1 MASNIV
7 FGFCQQRTKLQLFN
21 QPIIRLE
28 LQKSPYDKYTKTQLD
43 MRRKAEILKYAPMQ
57 QTNQTNNVTKKQKWT
72 QLVNGSIQQPTQ
84 QVLHDISNGHIC
96 PNDRLIPTPTSSC
109 DIPGPVIYLIDDET
123 IPLYNYATNVDA
135 YAVDNATIFT
145 PYAVSYNSNIICS
158 PEVDTKLASILI
170 NQGNNSI
177 TSIFSFTIP
186 LAIYISGQI
195 TTDASAPPFTN
206 PITVSIS
213 NIIANVYF
221 NNTIINSSDATQ
233 NPYIYST
240 QPIITTNIYP
250 VIFDVSGQGAFTP
263 PTTNSVGGL
272 RPPEEFGRSG
282 NFSAVQYIGTMTVS
296 NIPLNNNNKAV
307 YDLDV
312 NFKTYITAYD
322 GKSITSL
329 STGVYM
335 NITSAYINSVTNC
348 NIRSSPYTNP
358 YVPIHYSGISS

>member
-7 FGFCQQRTKLQLFN
+7 FDSCEQRTKLQLFN

-84 QVLHDISNGHIC
+84 QILHDISNGHIC

-109 DIPGPVIYLIDDET
+109 DIPGPVMYLIDDET

-145 PYAVSYNSNIICS
+145 PYTVSYNSNIICS

-186 LAIYISGQI
+186 LAIYISGRI
-195 TTDASAPPFTN
+195 DASVPPFIN
-206 PITVSIS
+206 PITVNIT

-233 NPYIYST
+233 NPKIYSI
-240 QPIITTNIYP
+240 QPIITSNNNS

-272 RPPEEFGRSG
+272 LPPEEFGRSG

-322 GKSITSL
+322 GKSL

>member
-1 MASNIV
+1 MASNILYD
-7 FGFCQQRTKLQLFN
+7 FCQQRTKLQLFN

-28 LQKSPYDKYTKTQLD
+28 LQKNPYDKYTKAQLD
-43 MRRKAEILKYAPMQ
+43 MRRKAEILKYAPIR
-57 QTNQTNNVTKKQKWT
+57 QTNQTNNITKKQKWA
-72 QLVNGSIQQPTQ
+72 QFVNGTIQQPTQ
-84 QVLHDISNGHIC
+84 QVLVDISNGVTC
-96 PNDRLIPTPTSSC
+96 PNDRLIPTSTSSC
-109 DIPGPVIYLIDDET
+109 DVPGPVIYLIDDET

-145 PYAVSYNSNIICS
+145 PYAVSYNSNIICP
-158 PEVDTKLASILI
+158 PEVDTQLASILI

-177 TSIFSFTIP
+177 TSAFSFTIP

-195 TTDASAPPFTN
+195 TTDASAVRFTN
-206 PITVSIS
+206 PITVNIS

-221 NNTIINSSDATQ
+221 NDTIINSSDSTK
-233 NPYIYST
+233 NPNIYST
-240 QPIITTNIYP
+240 QPIITTNISP
-250 VIFDVSGQGAFTP
+250 VIFDVS
-263 PTTNSVGGL
+263 
-272 RPPEEFGRSG
+272 GRSG

-335 NITSAYINSVTNC
+335 NISSAYINSVINC
-348 NIRSSPYTNP
+348 NMRSSPYTNP
-358 YVPIHYSGISS
+358 YVPLYYSGISS

>member
-7 FGFCQQRTKLQLFN
+7 FDFCQQRTKLQLFN
-21 QPIIRLE
+21 EPIIRLE
-28 LQKSPYDKYTKTQLD
+28 LQKNPYDKYTKTQLD
-43 MRRKAEILKYAPMQ
+43 MRRKAEILKYAPIQ

-84 QVLHDISNGHIC
+84 QALVDISNGHIC

-109 DIPGPVIYLIDDET
+109 DVPGPVMYLIDDET

-145 PYAVSYNSNIICS
+145 PYSVSYNSNIICS
-158 PEVDTKLASILI
+158 PEVDTQLASILI

-177 TSIFSFTIP
+177 TSTFSFTIP
-186 LAIYISGQI
+186 LAIYISGKI
-195 TTDASAPPFTN
+195 DASAVHFTN
-206 PITVSIS
+206 TVTVNIS
-213 NIIANVYF
+213 NIVANVYF
-221 NNTIINSSDATQ
+221 NNTIINSSDPTK
-233 NPYIYST
+233 NPKIYST
-240 QPIITTNIYP
+240 QPIITTNNNP
-250 VIFDVSGQGAFTP
+250 VIFDVS
-263 PTTNSVGGL
+263 
-272 RPPEEFGRSG
+272 GRSG
-282 NFSAVQYIGTMTVS
+282 NFSAVQYVGTVTVS
-296 NIPLNNNNKAV
+296 NIYLNNNNKTV
-307 YDLDV
+307 YTLDA

-335 NITSAYINSVTNC
+335 NITSAYINNVINC

-358 YVPIHYSGISS
+358 YVPFHYSGISS